1 MDKIKLIKGRVL
13 PLTVVCSALV
23 FSPYG
28 GLEARAGVQ
37 VTQQINNI
45 KGVVVDDH
53 GDPVIGATVIVVG
66 SKGQGAVTDMDGNF
80 SLSVKP
86 GTKLKITYIG
96 YDDQVVTARNSM
108 KVQLK
113 SGSAVN
119 LNGVEIVAYGVQKKV
134 TVTGALSSV
143 KGKDLIRTPVGS
155 VNNVLAGQLSGVT
168 TVQYSGE
175 PGSDAATVFVR
186 GRGTTNNSEP
196 LIEVDGVERSMSDI
210 DPNDIE
216 SITVLKDA
224 SATAVF
230 GVRGANGVILITT
243 KRGKEGKAQISA
255 STSYSILTPT
265 KMVEQAS
272 SLGYAEFYNQMCDN
286 DGVSHMFSDAVIQ
299 KFRDGSDPIRFPS
312 TKWDDYVMKKS
323 TQQTKTNVSISGGT
337 KKLRYFISAGM
348 YTQGGLFKEFGQDYH
363 FGYQYHRF
371 NYRANIDM
379 DLTSTTT
386 LSVNIAGNT
395 NTSYK
400 PHTGQGTSAMVE
412 AMYEATPFSSPGLV
426 DGKLV
431 STSTDYADVKLPFVG
446 GSGMDYYGNSGIP
459 GGFFQYNNDKLQTD
473 LQLKQKLDFVTKGLF
488 FKVKGSY
495 NSLFGVTKE
504 GSRSMTT
511 YTPYLRTDG
520 TMGYRVAGQDGQ
532 LAYSEKTGKGRD
544 WYFETSLNYNRS
556 FGLHSIGALLLYNQS
571 KNYYLTDDPD
581 YTDIPRG
588 YVGLVGRITYDWNN
602 RYMAEFNIGHNGSE
616 NFAPGKRYGT
626 FPAGSLG
633 WVVSDEPFFKP
644 VRSVVSFMKIRGS
657 WGLVGNDKIKGS
669 RFLYLS
675 DPYGVNSGSQF
686 ARGGRGYNFGIEN
699 NTNYMGAYE
708 SSKNNPDVTWEKAF
722 KQDYGVDIY
731 FLNDRLQANMD
742 YYKEHRKDILLSDKT
757 APGIIGF
764 QTPPA
769 NLGVVDSHGWELTL
783 KWNDKVGNDFRYWAN
798 VNLSYNQNE
807 IKELKE
813 KPYNNAYQYEK
824 GHRIGARS
832 QYLFFGFY
840 DENTPAE
847 YKKKYGEDFP
857 TQLAGSSLKNG
868 DAVYVDLDHN
878 GKIDE
883 NDMSRDYGYTDD
895 PRYIVGLNFGLT
907 WKNITFSTQWTGA
920 WDVSRSISGV
930 FREPFVNR
938 TGIKYGGLLQYH
950 IDHTWNPDNPGQDY
964 EYPRATLDNSKNNY
978 ATSTLYEKDA
988 KYLRLKALEIAYDFH
1003 FPLMKKMGM
1012 HQLQLAFS
1020 GYNLLT
1026 FTPYLW
1032 GDPETNA
1039 SSSPSYPL
1047 QKTYTLSLKVGF

>member
-1 MDKIKLIKGRVL
+1 MDKIKLIKGSFL
-13 PLTVVCSALV
+13 PLAVVCSALA
-23 FSPYG
+23 FNPYG
-28 GLEARAGVQ
+28 VLEARGNVQ
-37 VTQQINNI
+37 VTQQTNNI
-45 KGVVVDDH
+45 KGIVIDDH
-53 GDPVIGATVIVVG
+53 GDPVIGATVTVVG

-80 SLSVKP
+80 ALDVKP

-96 YDDQVVTARNSM
+96 YDDQVVAARNNM
-108 KVQLK
+108 KVELK

-143 KGKDLIRTPVGS
+143 KGEDLVRTPVSS

-186 GRGTTNNSEP
+186 GQGTTNDSSP

-210 DPNDIE
+210 DPNDVE

-230 GVRGANGVILITT
+230 GVRGANGVVLITT

-255 STSYSILTPT
+255 STSFSILAPT

-286 DGVSHMFSDAVIQ
+286 DGDPHVFSDAVIQ
-299 KFRDGSDPIRFPS
+299 KFKDGSDPIRFPS
-312 TKWDDYVMKKS
+312 TKWDDYIMKNS

-337 KKLRYFISAGM
+337 KNLRYFISAGM
-348 YTQGGLFKEFGQDYH
+348 FTQGGLFKEFDQDYH

-371 NYRANIDM
+371 NYRANIDL

-386 LSVNIAGNT
+386 LSVDIAGNT

-400 PHTGQGTSAMVE
+400 PYTGQGASGMIKE
-412 AMYEATPFSSPGLV
+412 MYEATPFSSPGLV
-426 DGKLV
+426 DGKFI
-431 STSTDYADVKLPFVG
+431 STATDYADVQLPFVG
-446 GSGMDYYGNSGIP
+446 GSGMTYYGNASTN
-459 GGFFQYNNDKLQTD
+459 GGFYQYNNDKLQTD
-473 LQLKQKLDFVTKGLF
+473 LQLNQKLDVITKGLS
-488 FKVKGSY
+488 FKIKGSY
-495 NSLFGVTKE
+495 NSLFSVTKS
-504 GSRSMTT
+504 GYRTMTT
-511 YTPYLRTDG
+511 YTPSLRADG
-520 TMGYRVAGQDGQ
+520 TMGYKLSGQDGE
-532 LAYSEKTGKGRD
+532 LSYGESTGKDRD
-544 WYFETSLNYNRS
+544 WYFETSLNYSRS
-556 FGLHSIGALLLYNQS
+556 FGLHSIGALVLYNQS
-571 KNYYLTDDPD
+571 KNYYLPGDYPD
-581 YTDIPRG
+581 VPRG
-588 YVGLVGRITYDWNN
+588 YVGFVGRITYDWNN

-633 WVVSDEPFFKP
+633 WVISDEPFFKP
-644 VRSVVSFMKIRGS
+644 VQSIVSFMKLRGS
-657 WGLVGNDKIKGS
+657 WGLVGNDKIGGS
-669 RFLYLS
+669 RFMYLS
-675 DPYGVNSGSQF
+675 DPYVINDGTQV

-731 FLNDRLQANMD
+731 FLRDRLQAVLD
-742 YYKEHRKDILLSDKT
+742 YYKEHRTNILLHDGT
-757 APGIIGF
+757 APGVIGF
-764 QTPPA
+764 TPPAA
-769 NLGVVDSHGWELTL
+769 NLGVVDSHGWELTF
-783 KWNDKVGNDFRYWAN
+783 KWNDKIGENFRYWAN
-798 VNLSYNQNE
+798 VNLSYNQNQ

-813 KPYNNAYQYEK
+813 TPYNNAYQYQK

-847 YKKKYGEDFP
+847 YEKKYGEKFP
-857 TQLAGSSLKNG
+857 TQLAGSNLKDG

-883 NDMSRDYGYTDD
+883 NDMSRNYGYTDD
-895 PRYIVGLNFGLT
+895 PRYIVGLNFGFS

-920 WDVSRSISGV
+920 WDVSRSISDV
-930 FREPFVNR
+930 FRQPFINR
-938 TGIKYGGLLQYH
+938 TGNTQGGLLQYH
-950 IDHTWNPDNPGQDY
+950 IDHTWDPNHPGQDY
-964 EYPRATLDNSKNNY
+964 EYPRATWDNAANNY

-1003 FPLMKKMGM
+1003 FPLMKNMGM
-1012 HQLQLAFS
+1012 HKLQVAFS

-1032 GDPETNA
+1032 GDPETVA
-1039 SSSPSYPL
+1039 SNSPSYPL
-1047 QKTYTLSLKVGF
+1047 QKTYTLSLTVGF

>member
-1 MDKIKLIKGRVL
+1 
-13 PLTVVCSALV
+13 
-23 FSPYG
+23 
-28 GLEARAGVQ
+28 
-37 VTQQINNI
+37 
-45 KGVVVDDH
+45 
-53 GDPVIGATVIVVG
+53 
-66 SKGQGAVTDMDGNF
+66 
-80 SLSVKP
+80 
-86 GTKLKITYIG
+86 
-96 YDDQVVTARNSM
+96 
-108 KVQLK
+108 
-113 SGSAVN
+113 
-119 LNGVEIVAYGVQKKV
+119 
-134 TVTGALSSV
+134 
-143 KGKDLIRTPVGS
+143 
-155 VNNVLAGQLSGVT
+155 
-168 TVQYSGE
+168 
-175 PGSDAATVFVR
+175 
-186 GRGTTNNSEP
+186 
-196 LIEVDGVERSMSDI
+196 
-210 DPNDIE
+210 
-216 SITVLKDA
+216 
-224 SATAVF
+224 
-230 GVRGANGVILITT
+230 
-243 KRGKEGKAQISA
+243 
-255 STSYSILTPT
+255 
-265 KMVEQAS
+265 
-272 SLGYAEFYNQMCDN
+272 
-286 DGVSHMFSDAVIQ
+286 
-299 KFRDGSDPIRFPS
+299 
-312 TKWDDYVMKKS
+312 
-323 TQQTKTNVSISGGT
+323 
-337 KKLRYFISAGM
+337 
-348 YTQGGLFKEFGQDYH
+348 
-363 FGYQYHRF
+363 
-371 NYRANIDM
+371 
-379 DLTSTTT
+379 
-386 LSVNIAGNT
+386 
-395 NTSYK
+395 
-400 PHTGQGTSAMVE
+400 
-412 AMYEATPFSSPGLV
+412 
-426 DGKLV
+426 
-431 STSTDYADVKLPFVG
+431 
-446 GSGMDYYGNSGIP
+446 
-459 GGFFQYNNDKLQTD
+459 
-473 LQLKQKLDFVTKGLF
+473 
-488 FKVKGSY
+488 
-495 NSLFGVTKE
+495 
-504 GSRSMTT
+504 MTT

-520 TMGYRVAGQDGQ
+520 TMAYRVAGQDGQ
-532 LAYSEKTGKGRD
+532 LAYSERTGKDRD

-571 KNYYLTDDPD
+571 KNYYLSSDPN
-581 YTDIPRG
+581 YIDIPRG

-657 WGLVGNDKIKGS
+657 WGLVGNDKIDGS
-669 RFLYLS
+669 RFMYLP
-675 DPYGVNSGSQF
+675 DPYAVNDGSLF

-708 SSKNNPDVTWEKAF
+708 SSKNNPDVTWENAF
-722 KQDYGVDIY
+722 KQDYGVDIF
-731 FLNDRLQANMD
+731 FLKDRLQATFD
-742 YYKEHRKDILLSDKT
+742 YYKEHRKDILLRDAT

-813 KPYNNAYQYEK
+813 KPYNNAYQYQK

-857 TQLAGSSLKNG
+857 TQLVGSNLKNG

-895 PRYIVGLNFGLT
+895 PRYIVGLNFGFT
-907 WKNITFSTQWTGA
+907 WKNISFSTQWTGA
-920 WDVSRSISGV
+920 WDVTRSISGV
-930 FREPFVNR
+930 FRQPFVNR
-938 TGIKYGGLLQYH
+938 TGIKNGGLLQYH
-950 IDHTWNPDNPGQDY
+950 IDHTWDPNHPGQDY
-964 EYPRATLDNSKNNY
+964 EYPRATWDNGVNNY
-978 ATSTLYEKDA
+978 ANSTLYEKDA